1 MKPLLT
7 LLILIIICTG
17 LFAQK
22 ITKQEKGYFNLT
34 ELGYHAAGSIVKETI
49 FGGNED
55 PSNPGWGISVKNING
70 IFVNNN
76 LSLGIGIG
84 LDSYGFKNGNSD
96 AYPGFTTL
104 PIFGDL
110 RYYLKNKANT
120 FFAYGDL
127 GSSVA
132 ISDGFSRGLLYNI
145 GIGYKFKVIPHLGM
159 TASACYNFQAINDN
173 YSPDRQIRSLILKLG
188 ILL

>member
-1 MKPLLT
+1 MKPFLT
-7 LLILIIICTG
+7 LLILITLG
-17 LFAQK
+17 TALSAQK

-34 ELGYHAAGSIVKETI
+34 ELGYHAADSFVKETI
-49 FGGNED
+49 FSGNED

-70 IFVNNN
+70 IFVNAN

-84 LDSYGFKNGNSD
+84 LDAYSFKNGNSD
-96 AYPGFTTL
+96 AYREFTTM
-104 PIFGDL
+104 PIFGDV
-110 RYYLKNKANT
+110 RYYLKNKANA

-132 ISDGFSRGLLYNI
+132 ISDSFSRGLLYNL